1 MGRAANP
8 ELVVLWRN
16 RVASQGRSGL
26 SIVKYCRREGLSA
39 SNFHAWKRRL
49 LALRSRVN
57 KKSKKRDRQR
67 TSTGSSSPRGGFV
80 QFPLSVE
87 ATIDVRFA
95 DGTIVNVP
103 AGNLAALTVT
113 LKTLQASQLEGAAD
127 D

>member
-1 MGRAANP
+1 
-8 ELVVLWRN
+8 
-16 RVASQGRSGL
+16 
-26 SIVKYCRREGLSA
+26 
-39 SNFHAWKRRL
+39 
-49 LALRSRVN
+49 
-57 KKSKKRDRQR
+57 
-67 TSTGSSSPRGGFV
+67 V

-113 LKTLQASQLEGAAD
+113 LKTLQASQLEGAVD

>member
-1 MGRAANP
+1 MGRVANP
-8 ELVVLWRN
+8 ELASLWRN
-16 RVASQGRSGL
+16 RVKRQGRSAL
-26 SIVKYCRREGLSA
+26 SIVEYCRREGFSA

-49 LALRSRVN
+49 HASRSRVER
-57 KKSKKRDRQR
+57 KSKKRGQQR
-67 TSTGSSSPRGGFV
+67 TSPGPSSPRGGFV
-80 QFPLSVE
+80 QFPLTVE
-87 ATIDVRFA
+87 STIDVRFA